1 MSVVSMP
8 DSRCEREKAPLLE
21 GRHLK
26 KYFPVRK
33 GIFARVSGQVKAVD
47 DVSFAINH
55 GETLG
60 LVGESG
66 CGKSTTSKLILL
78 IESLTAGSIHFE
90 GKDIAGFSD
99 AERLQYRQSIQP
111 VFQDPT
117 GSLSPRLRV
126 GNIISE
132 PMKVGTRFSKA
143 EIASRIPE
151 VLEAV
156 GLRAAQARFFP
167 HEFSGGQ
174 RQRIAIARALST
186 SPKLIILDEP
196 ISSLDVSIRAQMMNL
211 LLALQEKLG
220 LAYLLIA
227 HDLAVVLHM
236 STHVS
241 VMYVGKIVESADS
254 MELYAHPVHPYTK
267 ALFTAAFPEYAAD
280 DSRES
285 TMLPGEVA
293 SALNPPPGCR
303 FHPRCACAMAICR
316 EAEPEL
322 KTVAPGHRA
331 ACHLIGR

>member
-1 MSVVSMP
+1 MSAVSMP
-8 DSRCEREKAPLLE
+8 DSRCDRDKASLLE
-21 GRHLK
+21 GRNLK

-33 GIFARVSGQVKAVD
+33 GVFARVSGWVKAVD
-47 DVSFAINH
+47 EISFEINH

-78 IESLTAGSIHFE
+78 IESLTSGSIYFE

-99 AERLQYRQSIQP
+99 DERLLYRRSIQP

-132 PMKVGTRFSKA
+132 PMKVGKQFSKA
-143 EIASRIPE
+143 EINARIAE
-151 VLEAV
+151 VLESV
-156 GLRAAQARFFP
+156 GMRAGQARFFP

-196 ISSLDVSIRAQMMNL
+196 ISSLDVSIRAQAMNL
-211 LLALQEKLG
+211 LLSLQEKLG

-227 HDLAVVLHM
+227 HDLAVILHM
-236 STHVS
+236 SSRVS

-254 MELYAHPVHPYTK
+254 AELYRHPVHPYTK
-267 ALFTAAFPEYAAD
+267 ALFTAAFHDFAGNEF
-280 DSRES
+280 RE

-303 FHPRCACAMAICR
+303 FHPRCGYAMPVCK

-322 KTVAPGHRA
+322 RTIANGHKA
-331 ACHLIGR
+331 ACHLIDK